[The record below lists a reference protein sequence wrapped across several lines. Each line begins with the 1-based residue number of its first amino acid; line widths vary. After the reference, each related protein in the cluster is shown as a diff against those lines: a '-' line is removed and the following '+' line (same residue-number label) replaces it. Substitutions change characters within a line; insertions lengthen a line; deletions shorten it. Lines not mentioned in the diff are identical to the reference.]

1 MENKIKLIEIIDR
14 PLELV
19 ENIVKDIRSTN
30 GEKYKHLFNSMLNVA
45 INELH
50 PNLDE
55 ETRFCVENYT
65 GLRPEIQIFSK
76 KILELSNVKP
86 LKYLSLSGD
95 GGLEFADEV
104 NFEVEIEEKYKFTIN
119 EVFDISNDIMS
130 TIKDSEKRHLKFIYM
145 VIMIFIQSEY
155 VKKARGLGSSAIT
168 TIEIPEEKIA
178 KYDKPYAAIAAVWIY
193 KMGMIKGRTYDFDI
207 IRKFPSIIWE
217 AKVKNQVLEV
227 VNNIDNHK
235 IIIGMSDDFN
245 SDKCLCLSLNPIN
258 SINGASALNSF
269 KDPIYIDMQYIAEE
283 LEKAFNEQLT
293 KYKRIDKSVV
303 DKPVSY
309 NRLKETLENAIK
321 LDKFSKMEI
330 DFIWPLLSF
339 ALRDLYKPVKWVNL
353 LDVYGSEFIYY
364 HKYKCRMY
372 VKNLHKALHNESID
386 HAYDIIEKMN
396 HSIITNGSDYY
407 YKNINK
413 FLVDVA
419 LVTLEI
425 DLDVNNIPRQPS
437 KDNYKTLEFIK
448 ETYGHLIDQKIK
460 DIVLINHDLTNLY
473 VFNILKHDGKWNLNI
488 KGNTAEEINK
498 ELNNSS
504 INLVQALICNITLAI
519 TNLLEFQS
527 RKTLFKVLVHAVRYI
542 NKYTNLYHLYEPIES
557 DFAKVIYVVN
567 KIELKNNSLLQFTT
581 KKGIPNDSF
590 NKVNSI
596 INSYKFNIDDST
608 LKSYEALRAFK
619 GRYADMGELY
629 QVIKDILF
637 IYICLVFSD
646 YSNYDKNKLLGGL
659 IINGCSTKWKNN
671 DSLTVPVIDK
681 ICNDESSND
690 IAMRFTPMSEGGAQ
704 VRDAELRKLG
714 HNPDTI
720 PFIVRY
726 KEDLTS
732 DMLTYNNI
740 HNYMNE
746 IRGNKHIN
754 NTDNIEKHEITHGEE
769 YTVLSKVSDANSTL
783 DKIRD
788 LLGHSSMDKLEDMWV
803 KQICFDDMTFNRN
816 NTDRK
821 STRRDR
827 YLALMVEL
835 GEILKEDECYK
846 YWKNTKHTLDNAEYK
861 ERAKE
866 EFADLLHFVMSIGID
881 IYDKGVDEMYEY
893 YVRKHKINIER
904 QTKNY

>member
-19 ENIVKDIRSTN
+19 ENIVKNIRSTN

-65 GLRPEIQIFSK
+65 GLKPEIQIFSK
-76 KILELSNVKP
+76 KILELSNVKL

-145 VIMIFIQSEY
+145 VIMIFIRSEY
-155 VKKARGLGSSAIT
+155 VKKTRGLGSSAIT

-235 IIIGMSDDFN
+235 IIIGMSDNFN

-258 SINGASALNSF
+258 SINGASALNSY

-309 NRLKETLENAIK
+309 NRLKETLENAVK
-321 LDKFSKMEI
+321 LNKFSKMEI

-339 ALRDLYKPVKWVNL
+339 ALRDLYKPIKWVNL
-353 LDVYGSEFIYY
+353 LDVYGSEIIYY

-396 HSIITNGSDYY
+396 HNVITDGPDYY

-419 LVTLEI
+419 LFTLEI

-460 DIVLINHDLTNLY
+460 DVILINHNLTNLY
-473 VFNILKHDGKWNLNI
+473 IFNVLKFDGIWNLNI
-488 KGNTAEEINK
+488 KGNTVEEITK

-504 INLVQALICNITLAI
+504 INLVQALVINITSAI

-527 RKTLFKVLVHAVRYI
+527 RKTLFRILVHAIRYI
-542 NKYTNLYHLYEPIES
+542 NKYTNFYHLHEPTDN
-557 DFAKVIYVVN
+557 DFVKVIYTVN
-567 KIELKNNSLLQFTT
+567 KVELKDNVFLQFTT
-581 KKGIPNDSF
+581 KKGIPNESYT
-590 NKVNSI
+590 KVNSI
-596 INSYKFNIDDST
+596 VDRYSFIINENT
-608 LKSYEALRAFK
+608 LKSYKDLRDFN
-619 GRYADMGELY
+619 GRYADMGDLY
-629 QVIKDILF
+629 QVIKDILY
-637 IYICLVFSD
+637 IYLCLILSDFSG
-646 YSNYDKNKLLGGL
+646 YDKNKLLGGL
-659 IINGCSTKWKNN
+659 NINLCSTKWNSNK
-671 DSLTVPVIDK
+671 LTVPVIDK
-681 ICNDESSND
+681 ICNDEPSND

-704 VRDAELRKLG
+704 VRDAELRRLG

-746 IRGNKHIN
+746 IRDNKHIN
-754 NTDNIEKHEITHGEE
+754 NIDNIEKHEITHGEE
-769 YTVLSKVSDANSTL
+769 YTVLSKVSDTNSTL

>member
-65 GLRPEIQIFSK
+65 GLKPEIQIFSK
-76 KILELSNVKP
+76 KILELSNVKL

-130 TIKDSEKRHLKFIYM
+130 TIKDSEKRHLKFIYT

-217 AKVKNQVLEV
+217 AKIKNQVLEV
-227 VNNIDNHK
+227 INNIDNHK

-258 SINGASALNSF
+258 SINGASALNSY

-293 KYKRIDKSVV
+293 KYRRIDKSVV

-309 NRLKETLENAIK
+309 NRLKETLENAVK

-339 ALRDLYKPVKWVNL
+339 ALRDLYKPIKWVNL
-353 LDVYGSEFIYY
+353 LDTYGSEFIYY

-396 HSIITNGSDYY
+396 HNVITDGPDYY

-425 DLDVNNIPRQPS
+425 DLDVNDIPRQPS
-437 KDNYKTLEFIK
+437 KDNYKTEKFIE

-460 DIVLINHDLTNLY
+460 DVILINHDLTNLY
-473 VFNILKHDGKWNLNI
+473 VFNVLKFDGIWNLNI
-488 KGNTAEEINK
+488 KGNTVEEITK

-504 INLVQALICNITLAI
+504 INLVQALVINITSAI

-527 RKTLFKVLVHAVRYI
+527 RKTLFRILVHAIRYI
-542 NKYTNLYHLYEPIES
+542 NKYTNFYHLHEPTDN
-557 DFAKVIYVVN
+557 DFVKVIYTVN
-567 KIELKNNSLLQFTT
+567 KVELRDNVFLQFTT
-581 KKGIPNDSF
+581 KKGIPNESYT
-590 NKVNSI
+590 KVNSI
-596 INSYKFNIDDST
+596 VDRYSFIINENT
-608 LKSYEALRAFK
+608 LKSYKDLRDFN
-619 GRYADMGELY
+619 GRYADMGDLY
-629 QVIKDILF
+629 QVIKDILY
-637 IYICLVFSD
+637 IYLCLILSDFSG
-646 YSNYDKNKLLGGL
+646 YDKNKLLGGL
-659 IINGCSTKWKNN
+659 NINLCSTKWNSNK
-671 DSLTVPVIDK
+671 LTVPVIDK
-681 ICNDESSND
+681 ICNDEPSND

-704 VRDAELRKLG
+704 VRDAELRRLG

-732 DMLTYNNI
+732 DMLTYDNI
-740 HNYMNE
+740 HKYMNE
-746 IRGNKHIN
+746 IRDNKHIN
-754 NTDNIEKHEITHGEE
+754 DTDNIEKHEITHDEE
-769 YTVLSKVSDANSTL
+769 YTVVSKISDANSTL

-881 IYDKGVDEMYEY
+881 IYDNGVDEMYEY
-893 YVRKHKINIER
+893 YIKKHNINIER

>member
-30 GEKYKHLFNSMLNVA
+30 GEKYKHLFNSMLNVV

-50 PNLDE
+50 PDLDE

-65 GLRPEIQIFSK
+65 GLRPEIQIFGK
-76 KILELSNVKP
+76 KILELSNIKL

-145 VIMIFIQSEY
+145 VIMILIRSEY
-155 VKKARGLGSSAIT
+155 VKKTRGLGSSAMT

-207 IRKFPSIIWE
+207 IRKFPSIILE

-258 SINGASALNSF
+258 SINGASALNSY

-293 KYKRIDKSVV
+293 KYRRIDKSVV

-309 NRLKETLENAIK
+309 NRLKETLENAVK

-353 LDVYGSEFIYY
+353 LDAYGSEFIYY

-396 HSIITNGSDYY
+396 HSVITDGPDYY

-460 DIVLINHDLTNLY
+460 DVVLINHNLTNLY
-473 VFNILKHDGKWNLNI
+473 VFNVLKFDGKWNLNI
-488 KGNTAEEINK
+488 KGNTVEEITK

-504 INLVQALICNITLAI
+504 INLVQALICNITLAV

-527 RKTLFKVLVHAVRYI
+527 RKTLFKVLVHAIRYI
-542 NKYTNLYHLYEPIES
+542 NKYTNFYHLHEPTDN
-557 DFAKVIYVVN
+557 DFVKVIYTVN
-567 KIELKNNSLLQFTT
+567 KVELKDNVFLQFTT
-581 KKGIPNDSF
+581 KKGIPNESYT
-590 NKVNSI
+590 KVNSI
-596 INSYKFNIDDST
+596 VDRYSFNIDDTT

-619 GRYADMGELY
+619 SRYADMGELY
-629 QVIKDILF
+629 KVIKDILF

-646 YSNYDKNKLLGGL
+646 FSGYDKNKILGGL
-659 IINGCSTKWKNN
+659 IINGCDTRWKTN
-671 DSLTVPVIDK
+671 DSLTVPTIDK
-681 ICNDESSND
+681 ICDSEPSD

-704 VRDAELRKLG
+704 VRDAELRRLG

-732 DMLTYNNI
+732 DMLAYNNI
-740 HNYMNE
+740 HKYMNE
-746 IRGNKHIN
+746 IRDNKHIN
-754 NTDNIEKHEITHGEE
+754 NADNIEKHEITHGEE
-769 YTVLSKVSDANSTL
+769 YTILSKVSDTNSTL

>member
-76 KILELSNVKP
+76 KILKLSNIKL

-95 GGLEFADEV
+95 GGLEFTDEV
-104 NFEVEIEEKYKFTIN
+104 NFEVEIEEKYNFTIN
-119 EVFDISNDIMS
+119 EVFDISDDIMS

-178 KYDKPYAAIAAVWIY
+178 KYDKPYAAIAAIWIY

-258 SINGASALNSF
+258 SINGASALNSY
-269 KDPIYIDMQYIAEE
+269 KDPIYIDMLYIAEE

-293 KYKRIDKSVV
+293 KYRRIDKSVV

-309 NRLKETLENAIK
+309 NRLKETLENAVK

-372 VKNLHKALHNESID
+372 VKNLHKAIHNESID

-396 HSIITNGSDYY
+396 HSVITDGPDYY

-437 KDNYKTLEFIK
+437 KDNYKTEEFIK

-460 DIVLINHDLTNLY
+460 DVILINHDLTNLY
-473 VFNILKHDGKWNLNI
+473 VFNVLKFDGIWNLNI
-488 KGNTAEEINK
+488 KGNTVEEINK

-504 INLVQALICNITLAI
+504 INLVQALVINITSAI

-527 RKTLFKVLVHAVRYI
+527 RKTLFRILVHAIRYI
-542 NKYTNLYHLYEPIES
+542 NKYTNFYHLHEPTDN
-557 DFAKVIYVVN
+557 DFIKVIYTVN
-567 KIELKNNSLLQFTT
+567 KVELKDNVFLQFTT
-581 KKGIPNDSF
+581 KKGIPNESYT
-590 NKVNSI
+590 KVNSI
-596 INSYKFNIDDST
+596 VDRYNFEIDENT
-608 LKSYEALRAFK
+608 LKSYKDLRDFN

-629 QVIKDILF
+629 QVIKDILY
-637 IYICLVFSD
+637 IYLCLILSDFSG
-646 YSNYDKNKLLGGL
+646 YDKNKLLGGL
-659 IINGCSTKWKNN
+659 NINLCSTKWNSNK
-671 DSLTVPVIDK
+671 LTVPVIDK
-681 ICNDESSND
+681 ICDNKSSND
-690 IAMRFTPMSEGGAQ
+690 IAMKFTSMSEGGAQ
-704 VRDAELRKLG
+704 VRDAELRRLG

-732 DMLTYNNI
+732 DMLTYDNI
-740 HNYMNE
+740 HKYMNE
-746 IRGNKHIN
+746 IRDNKHIN
-754 NTDNIEKHEITHGEE
+754 DTDNIEKHEITHGEE
-769 YTVLSKVSDANSTL
+769 YTVLSKVSDTNSTL